1 MRTIREKAYFHAGAF
16 FVVVLSLSLTAAPA
30 ARQDAG
36 SDKPPRKGDRVVVR
50 GCISGPLLEGIEATR
65 QTPAF
70 PPGLTFRLS
79 GDKSL
84 LKKMRNEENGRK
96 VEISGVLKSD
106 LRQDGTPGKQVG
118 KTRIV
123 VGVGTTDTMQQQA
136 PPHRPVIEV
145 KSYEPLA
152 VACGG

>member
-1 MRTIREKAYFHAGAF
+1 MRH
-16 FVVVLSLSLTAAPA
+16 
-30 ARQDAG
+30 
-36 SDKPPRKGDRVVVR
+36 
-50 GCISGPLLEGIEATR
+50 
-65 QTPAF
+65 
-70 PPGLTFRLS
+70 
-79 GDKSL
+79 
-84 LKKMRNEENGRK
+84 EENGRK

>member
-1 MRTIREKAYFHAGAF
+1 MRMTREELSFRTVAF
-16 FVVVLSLSLTAAPA
+16 LAVVLAVPLSAAPA
-30 ARQDAG
+30 ARQDAAA
-36 SDKPPRKGDRVVVR
+36 DKPPRKGDRVVVR
-50 GCISGPLLEGIEATR
+50 GCINGPLLEGIEATR
-65 QTPAF
+65 DTPAF

-79 GDKSL
+79 GDKTL

-96 VEISGVLKSD
+96 VEIRGVLKSD
-106 LRQDGTPGKQVG
+106 LRQDGSPGKQVG

-123 VGVGTTDTMQQQA
+123 VGVGSTDTMHQQT

-152 VACGG
+152 VSCGG